1 MIKRGGINAGLFIS
15 TCDSHERPGGTVE
28 YTGPYPGRACPEGA
42 PVNNRD
48 SAAAA
53 YEKIYQR
60 MIRARLEYFK
70 HGGFIRRLVF
80 RYWYW
85 RLAR

>member
-1 MIKRGGINAGLFIS
+1 
-15 TCDSHERPGGTVE
+15 
-28 YTGPYPGRACPEGA
+28 
-42 PVNNRD
+42 
-48 SAAAA
+48 
-53 YEKIYQR
+53 